1 MSTKTLEAKT
11 STSKTATIKTKT
23 SLPKNSRKANYKKTV
38 THPLSD
44 KVKTYEKMI
53 TSEGTLEHVENL
65 ISASAIKSGRPR
77 VFTVKMLLVGL
88 MLIADQGVLHLTRI
102 VKTLNGLDTNS
113 KNVL

>member
-1 MSTKTLEAKT
+1 
-11 STSKTATIKTKT
+11 
-23 SLPKNSRKANYKKTV
+23 
-38 THPLSD
+38 
-44 KVKTYEKMI
+44 MI
-53 TSEGTLEHVENL
+53 TVEGTLEHVENL

-113 KNVL
+113 KNVLGIKTKITRRQVEHLYGLISDRRNKYRILGNKKS